1 MCMECLPPYF
11 FVLVTVNGFYLK
23 WSVFVILEPLALQYC
38 VCMTYLYLH
47 TLSFH
52 VADRIPSMRRVSG
65 RSAGVG
71 RGCSDAASEG
81 RCVWA
86 GRGHTGRMW
95 WWYEHSASIAK
106 VPFLETRARVW
117 DAGHATKRSCV
128 LGDGC
133 SPRSSA
139 YTSARRDLKWPSS
152 HSDCFRCFR
161 LLALYVFS
169 SLGILEIFIYDWLD
183 SLPI

>member
-1 MCMECLPPYF
+1 MPTTLFLRIGDCCYWL
-11 FVLVTVNGFYLK
+11 LLK
-23 WSVFVILEPLALQYC
+23 MISFIILEPVALQYVYVWRTC
-38 VCMTYLYLH
+38 LH

-52 VADRIPSMRRVSG
+52 VADRIPSTRRVSV

-71 RGCSDAASEG
+71 RECSDAASEG

-95 WWYEHSASIAK
+95 WRSRLWRRRSPRRKYTSVDEHSILILK
-106 VPFLETRARVW
+106 VPFLETGARVW
-117 DAGHATKRSCV
+117 DAEHAIKRSCV

-139 YTSARRDLKWPSS
+139 YISARRDFKWPSS
-152 HSDCFRCFR
+152 RSGCFHCC
-161 LLALYVFS
+161 LLICGVLFS
-169 SLGILEIFIYDWLD
+169 SLGNL
-183 SLPI
+183 